1 MKNKFNTMFRRFT
14 ALASAAVMLTAAGTG
29 CSGKDKVTIQE
40 PTDKLVIY
48 SGPEVDKALK
58 AALSSFKNLYPNVE
72 VEYKEFGTSDDPEAE
87 SNYLETIKNELS
99 SGKGP
104 DLILMHS
111 SEYDDIYRMMKSESF
126 QDLNPLL
133 ENDESFDK
141 GLYNETVF
149 DSGVFEGKRYFIPI
163 SYSMR
168 VLLTSQEALEAEN
181 ITVDNNLSFDDFSN
195 IMTNYVDKYESNMDK
210 TFFTLEGMKLETFFP
225 WNGMNLLDYEK
236 KKVLI
241 DNDDF
246 KKTMELY
253 KKYYNMDNRE
263 QESVLSTYTGDGAV
277 MINSGSCLFESGILG
292 GVSKALEVYSALLTD
307 KTPVLSRFPSISD
320 KNVATPKYMAA
331 IRSGSPNQ
339 ANAYSFIKILLSEDY
354 QNKNAVFSEACL
366 EIPVLKSA
374 LENGIDSWNKKW
386 GGQKDTEHGVT
397 LTALSDADKDKF
409 IDIYSNVDACELYN
423 NNLINFVWEAMEPYF
438 KGERS
443 YDECQKNLYNKLE
456 LYINE

>member
-1 MKNKFNTMFRRFT
+1 MKNKFNTMFRRF
-14 ALASAAVMLTAAGTG
+14 AAFASAAVMLTTAGTG
-29 CSGKDKVTIQE
+29 CSGKDNVTIQE

-48 SGPEVDKALK
+48 SGPDVDKALK
-58 AALSSFKNLYPNVE
+58 AALSSFKTLYPSVD
-72 VEYKEFGTSDDPEAE
+72 VEYKDFGTINDPEAE

-149 DSGVFEGKRYFIPI
+149 NSGVFEGKRYFIPI
-163 SYSMR
+163 SYRMR

-181 ITVDNNLSFDDFSN
+181 VSVDNDLSFDEFSE
-195 IMTNYVDKYESNMDK
+195 IMTNYVDKYESNMNK

-236 KKVLI
+236 RKVLI

-263 QESVLSTYTGDGAV
+263 QESVLSTYTGDSAI
-277 MINSGSCLFESGILG
+277 MINSGNSLFESGILG
-292 GVSKALEVYSALLTD
+292 GAPKTLEVYSAFSTD
-307 KTPVLSRFPSISD
+307 NTPVLSRFPSISD
-320 KNVATPKYMAA
+320 KNVAVPEMMAS

-339 ANAYSFIKILLSEDY
+339 ANAYSFLKILLSEDY
-354 QNKNAVFSEACL
+354 QNKNTIWRGAAL
-366 EIPVLKSA
+366 DIPIMKSA
-374 LENGIDSWNKKW
+374 LETGIDDWNKKW
-386 GGQKDTEHGVT
+386 GGYKDTEHGIT
-397 LTALSDADKDKF
+397 FTPLSDADKDKF

-423 NNLINFVWEAMEPYF
+423 NNLMNFVWEAMEPYF

>member
-1 MKNKFNTMFRRFT
+1 MKNKFNTMFRRFA
-14 ALASAAVMLTAAGTG
+14 ALASAAVMLTTVGTG

-48 SGPEVDKALK
+48 GGPDVDKALK
-58 AALSSFKNLYPNVE
+58 AALTSFKTLYPNVD
-72 VEYKEFGTSDDPEAE
+72 VEYKEFGTMNDPEAE

-104 DLILMHS
+104 DLILMRNY
-111 SEYDDIYRMMKSESF
+111 EYDDIYRMMKSESF
-126 QDLNPLL
+126 QDLNSLL
-133 ENDESFDK
+133 ENDKSFDK

-149 DSGVFEGKRYFIPI
+149 DAGVFEGKRYFIPI

-181 ITVDNNLSFDDFSN
+181 ITVDDNLSFDDFSN

-225 WNGMNLLDYEK
+225 WNCMNLLDYEK
-236 KKVLI
+236 RKVLI

-263 QESVLSTYTGDGAV
+263 QESVLSTYLGDGAV

-292 GVSKALEVYSALLTD
+292 GLSKALDVYSALLTD

-320 KNVATPKYMAA
+320 KNVAAPEVMAS

-339 ANAYSFIKILLSEDY
+339 ANAYSFLKILLSEDY
-354 QNKNAVFSEACL
+354 QNKNTVYRGAFL
-366 EIPVLKSA
+366 DIPVMKSA
-374 LENGIDSWNKKW
+374 LENGIDSWNKKF
-386 GGQKDTEHGVT
+386 GGYKDTEHGVT

-423 NNLINFVWEAMEPYF
+423 NNLMQFVWEAMEPYF

-456 LYINE
+456 LYVNE